1 MSEASIETKRY
12 LEQIGARVKSYHNAM
27 TRAKE
32 YVLEN
37 AIYDQS
43 VIMNCIIMSLLWVAA
58 VRNEELSE
66 DELFTFLNLEPD
78 LAEDKTLKLA
88 DPMRDWSLEEVLDYV
103 VKTL

>member
-1 MSEASIETKRY
+1 MSEASIETRRY
-12 LEQIGARVKSYHNAM
+12 LDQIGARVRSYHNAM

-32 YVLEN
+32 FVLEN

-66 DELFTFLNLEPD
+66 DELFTYLNLEAD
-78 LAEDKTLKLA
+78 LAEDKVIALA
-88 DPMRDWSLEEVLDYV
+88 EPMKEWSLEEVLDYV
-103 VKTL
+103 VKTY